1 VVHLLLLLLGRNL
14 FRSWIEL
21 MEDNE
26 YKNWTTLDWIE
37 LDWMKEKKE
46 RENSGLVVFW
56 LNLGGKRADDIWRTD
71 GMECKAPTL
80 LRTSLQPAYLETFF
94 FFFFKYICLNSFGHL
109 SFYF

>member
-37 LDWMKEKKE
+37 LNWIEWKKRKRE
-46 RENSGLVVFW
+46 RILVW
-56 LNLGGKRADDIWRTD
+56 L
-71 GMECKAPTL
+71 
-80 LRTSLQPAYLETFF
+80 Y
-94 FFFFKYICLNSFGHL
+94 FG
-109 SFYF
+109 

>member
-46 RENSGLVVFW
+46 RERILVW
-56 LNLGGKRADDIWRTD
+56 L
-71 GMECKAPTL
+71 
-80 LRTSLQPAYLETFF
+80 Y
-94 FFFFKYICLNSFGHL
+94 FG
-109 SFYF
+109 